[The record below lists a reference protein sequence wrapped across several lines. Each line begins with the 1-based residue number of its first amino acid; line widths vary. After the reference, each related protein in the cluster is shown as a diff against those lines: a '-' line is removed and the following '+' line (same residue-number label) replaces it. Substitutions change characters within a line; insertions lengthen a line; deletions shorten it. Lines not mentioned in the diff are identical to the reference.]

1 MLLLLIRPIKRI
13 FGFIVQQDQIEETTE
28 QAQQIAS
35 EDQLQEPSPEMH
47 QKPPNDGTSASG
59 DNSKTVN
66 PVDED
71 GRHEGLPRAISG
83 TATPK
88 HPGGHRA
95 SGDRSQSRPIRA
107 RLESLENNHHQL
119 TDKHESLERKY
130 RDLSEVNTT
139 TVTDLRKTH
148 AAYKNQQEEIKNL
161 KERLRNTSALLD
173 VRNQELKVAKTFL
186 SKEDTFSTS
195 DVVQSVR
202 DLNSEIMQTAA
213 HLVENLPLKC
223 ARVPPPGLPQG
234 YGDEV
239 DVGSLELALQALL
252 AAHACWITNTWGF
265 SQTSGWCDQLYS
277 KVCEM
282 GTFVRCSPYDHIR
295 LTHPQRIIPLLV
307 TGVFS
312 PVAPSATW
320 TQAVETFLIRL

>member
-1 MLLLLIRPIKRI
+1 MLFMLIRPIKRI
-13 FGFIVQQDQIEETTE
+13 VGFVFQQGQIEETTE
-28 QAQQIAS
+28 QAQQTAS
-35 EDQLQEPSPEMH
+35 ENQPQEPSPEMH
-47 QKPPNDGTSASG
+47 QKLSNDGASASG
-59 DNSKTVN
+59 DNSRTVK
-66 PVDED
+66 PVD
-71 GRHEGLPRAISG
+71 GRHEELPGAVSG
-83 TATPK
+83 TATHK

-95 SGDRSQSRPIRA
+95 SGDRPQSRPIRA
-107 RLESLENNHHQL
+107 RLESLENDHHQL
-119 TDKHESLERKY
+119 TDKHESLGRKY

-139 TVTDLRKTH
+139 TVTNLHKTH
-148 AAYKNQQEEIKNL
+148 AAYKKQEAEIKNL
-161 KERLRNTSALLD
+161 KEKLRNTSTLLD

-213 HLVENLPLKC
+213 HLVENLPLKW
-223 ARVPPPGLPQG
+223 AHVPPPGLPQG

-239 DVGSLELALQALL
+239 DVGSLELALQGLL

-265 SQTSGWCDQLYS
+265 SQTSDWCDQLYS

-282 GTFVRCSPYDHIR
+282 GTFFRHLPPYDRIGF
-295 LTHPQRIIPLLV
+295 THPQRIIPLLV

-320 TQAVETFLIRL
+320 TQAVETFLIKL